1 METAERGGEFEDFS
15 WTDKIQLSLDN
26 LILLHVVMDIK
37 NILGSWI
44 TYCVG
49 ITIAMVAPCSR
60 DVLAGSCNLT
70 GNLYSVGVDTLLY
83 SVSNVI
89 VIPV

>member
-26 LILLHVVMDIK
+26 LILLNVVMDISS
-37 NILGSWI
+37 ILLKMQLI

-49 ITIAMVAPCSR
+49 LTIAMVAPCNR
-60 DVLAGSCNLT
+60 DVLSGSCNLT
-70 GNLYSVGVDTLLY
+70 GNLYSVGVDSRST
-83 SVSNVI
+83 VFGM
-89 VIPV
+89 